1 MKTGELVAFFIFEK
15 HPLFC
20 KINYLAG
27 GWSFH
32 FYLSSVTHTNKKTA
46 KTKQPYHNQSYFL
59 FFEYNPCFLCSK

>member
-20 KINYLAG
+20 KINYWAG

-32 FYLSSVTHTNKKTA
+32 FLSVICHPHQQENSQNKT
-46 KTKQPYHNQSYFL
+46 TLS
-59 FFEYNPCFLCSK
+59 